1 MIPAFAGGNSGDN
14 RLPVAIVNQDQSGVL
29 SSELLKLLDTSSVV
43 RTVVVEEKDQA
54 KVGEAVRDN
63 KYTAA
68 LTLPTGYSEQLIA
81 DKPVKPLVIVDQSNQ
96 KGQSANNAIQGALS
110 RLLSAVQIARQTT
123 QTFEPVAN
131 ATVRQS
137 YFNEALLAATKAW
150 SKPALSVK
158 VEQTGEQASSSQQ
171 RAAAQVSP
179 GMMVQ
184 FVILGLINSAM
195 VLMLERKTHALTRM
209 LTTPISRVE
218 IIAGHVLAMLLL
230 TLLQEIILVAF
241 GQIFYNVNYLREPLA
256 TLLVMVALA
265 LWTSSLG
272 LLIGV
277 FAKVQDQVVAF
288 SMIAMF
294 VFAML
299 GGCWVPLDI
308 TGPVFSAVAHI
319 TPTAWAMDGFQN
331 IIVRGQGLSAVLLP
345 VAILLAYAVGCFA
358 LASWKFQ
365 ARFNTSGS

>member
-1 MIPAFAGGNSGDN
+1 
-14 RLPVAIVNQDQSGVL
+14 
-29 SSELLKLLDTSSVV
+29 
-43 RTVVVEEKDQA
+43 
-54 KVGEAVRDN
+54 
-63 KYTAA
+63 
-68 LTLPTGYSEQLIA
+68 
-81 DKPVKPLVIVDQSNQ
+81 
-96 KGQSANNAIQGALS
+96 
-110 RLLSAVQIARQTT
+110 LLSAVQIARQTT
-123 QTFEPVAN
+123 QTFDAN

-158 VEQTGEQASSSQQ
+158 VEQTGEQASSSQ

-218 IIAGHVLAMLLL
+218 IIAGHILAMLLL

-256 TLLVMVALA
+256 TLLMMVALA

-294 VFAML
+294 VFALL

-308 TGPVFSAVAHI
+308 TGPTFSTIAHV

-331 IIVRGQGLSAVLLP
+331 IIVRGQGLSEVLLP

-365 ARFNTSGS
+365 SRFNTSGS